1 MHVCMFRALARGSKG
16 TAMSQ
21 LDKDAFEVLL
31 ANCADEPIQFPG
43 AIQPHGVLFTL
54 KEPELTILQVS
65 ANLEKVL
72 GHAPEQVL
80 GKGLELVLGAGWA
93 EVIRSASGHDS
104 FIDAQRLLLSVN
116 GVEFEALMHRNQGVL
131 ILELEIQDKD
141 ALAVS
146 YSERTGNMGRM
157 LRQLHAASDLQT
169 LYEVSVREIQKMTG
183 YDRVLIYR
191 FEEEGHGQV
200 IAEASSPSMELF
212 NGLFFPASDIP
223 EQARELYRRNWLR
236 IIPDADY
243 TPVPLVPQLRSDTHE
258 QLDLSFSTLRSVSP
272 IHCQYMKNMGVL
284 SSMSVSLIQGGKLWG
299 LISCGHRTPLYVS
312 HELRS
317 ACQAI
322 GQVLS
327 LQISAM
333 EALEISRQ
341 REAKLRALEH
351 LHLAMTQSEENV
363 FDGLA
368 QQPQLLMDL
377 VDATGVAII
386 EDRQTH
392 CYGVCPEP
400 ADIRALHAWMIAGG
414 APVYAS
420 HHLSSV
426 YAPAQAYQPI
436 ASGVLA
442 MSLPKPVDNG
452 VIWFR
457 PEVKET
463 VQWSGDPNKPLNMES
478 SEGGMRL
485 RPRTSFEI
493 WKVEMAGIAT
503 KWSHGDIFAANDLRR
518 SALENDLARQVRKE
532 QQAVRA
538 RDELV
543 AVVSHDLRNPMTV
556 ISMLCGMMQKSFS
569 SDGPHTSRRISTA
582 IDTMQQ
588 AASRMNVLLEDLLD
602 TSKIEAGRYTITPQP
617 LEVSQIFEE
626 AYTLLAP
633 LAMDKSIEISF
644 NAEPDLKVQADPER
658 LFQVLSNLIG
668 NAIKFTPK
676 LGKIGVAAMS
686 NGTEIVFTVR
696 DSGEGI
702 PPEQLPHIFERYW
715 TVKEGNPT
723 GTGLGLYISQ
733 GIIKAHG
740 GELGAQSQLGEG
752 SEFRFTVPIAV

>member
-1 MHVCMFRALARGSKG
+1 
-16 TAMSQ
+16 MSQ
-21 LDKDAFEVLL
+21 LDKDAFEALL

-43 AIQPHGVLFTL
+43 AIQPHGLLFTL
-54 KEPELTILQVS
+54 TEPALTVLQVS
-65 ANLEKVL
+65 ANVHTVLGLEPQQVIGQSLEK
-72 GHAPEQVL
+72 A
-80 GKGLELVLGAGWA
+80 LGAGWTN
-93 EVIRSASGHDS
+93 VIRSASAHES
-104 FIDAQRLLLSVN
+104 FLDAPRLLINVN
-116 GVEFEALMHRNQGVL
+116 GVEFEAMMHRSQDAL

-141 ALAVS
+141 AQAVS
-146 YSERTGNMGRM
+146 YLERTGNLGRM
-157 LRQLHAASDLQT
+157 LRQLHAAKDLQT
-169 LYEVSVREIQKMTG
+169 LYEISVREVQKMTG

-200 IAEASSPSMELF
+200 IAEASSPAMELF

-243 TPVPLVPQLRSDTHE
+243 TPVPLVPQLRPDTDQ

-272 IHCQYMKNMGVL
+272 IHCQYMRNMGVL
-284 SSMSVSLIQGGKLWG
+284 SSMSVSLIQGDKLWG

-317 ACQAI
+317 ACQAL

-333 EALEISRQ
+333 EALDVSRQ
-341 REAKLRALEH
+341 REAKLLTLGR
-351 LHLAMTQSEENV
+351 LHQSMSASEENV
-363 FDGLA
+363 FDGLS

-377 VDATGVAII
+377 VGATGVAII
-386 EDRQTH
+386 EDRQMQ

-400 ADIRALHAWMIAGG
+400 ADIRALHTWMMSGSE
-414 APVYAS
+414 PVFSS
-420 HHLSSV
+420 HKLSSV
-426 YAPAQAYQPI
+426 YPPAEAYQSI

-457 PEVKET
+457 PEVKESI
-463 VQWSGDPNKPLNMES
+463 QWSGDPTKPLNLES
-478 SEGGMRL
+478 SDVGMHL

-493 WKVEMAGIAT
+493 WKVEMTGIAT
-503 KWSHGDIFAANDLRR
+503 KWSHGDLFAANDLRR
-518 SALENDLARQVRKE
+518 SALEDDLARQVTRE

-569 SDGPHTSRRISTA
+569 SDGPHTSRRISSA

-602 TSKIEAGRYTITPQP
+602 TSKIEAGRYTITPQT

-626 AYTLLAP
+626 AYSLLAP

-644 NAEPDLKVQADPER
+644 NAEPELKVKADPER

-686 NGTEIVFTVR
+686 NGEEIVFTVC

-702 PPEQLPHIFERYW
+702 PPDQLPHIFERYW
-715 TVKEGNPT
+715 TVKEGNPS

-740 GELGAQSQLGEG
+740 GVLAAESEAGKG
-752 SEFRFTVPIAV
+752 SEFRFTVPRAD

>member
-1 MHVCMFRALARGSKG
+1 
-16 TAMSQ
+16 MSQ
-21 LDKDAFEVLL
+21 LDQDAFENLL
-31 ANCADEPIQFPG
+31 ANCADEPIQYPG
-43 AIQPHGVLFTL
+43 AIQPHGLLFTL
-54 KEPELTILQVS
+54 AEPDWRVLQVS
-65 ANLEKVL
+65 ANVQTLL
-72 GHAPEQVL
+72 GLTPEQVVGQPLQHLL
-80 GKGLELVLGAGWA
+80 GSERVARIRELAT
-93 EVIRSASGHDS
+93 
-104 FIDAQRLLLSVN
+104 AQGEAPRLLLTLHDI
-116 GVEFEALMHRNQGVL
+116 EFEVLLHRSQGVQV
-131 ILELEIQDKD
+131 LELEIQDAYAQARD
-141 ALAVS
+141 R
-146 YSERTGNMGRM
+146 ERTNNLGRM
-157 LRQLHAASDLQT
+157 LRQLHAARSLEE
-169 LYEVSVREIQKMTG
+169 LYEVSVREIQRMTG

-236 IIPDADY
+236 IIPDAGY
-243 TPVPLVPQLRSDTHE
+243 EPVPLVPQLRPDDG
-258 QLDLSFSTLRSVSP
+258 QPLDLSFSTLRSVSP

-284 SSMSVSLIQGGKLWG
+284 SSMSVSLLQDGKLWG

-317 ACQAI
+317 TCQAL

-327 LQISAM
+327 LQISAL
-333 EALEISRQ
+333 EALDVSRQ
-341 REAKLRALEH
+341 RDAKLQTLVRLNE
-351 LHLAMTQSEENV
+351 AMMGAPENV
-363 FDGLA
+363 FDGLTDH
-368 QQPQLLMDL
+368 PQLLMDL
-377 VDATGVAII
+377 TDAHGVAII
-386 EDRQTH
+386 EGKALHRL
-392 CYGVCPEP
+392 GKCPEP
-400 ADIRALHAWMIAGG
+400 QQIRELHQWLMGRG
-414 APVYAS
+414 EQVFAS

-426 YAPAQAYQPI
+426 YPPAEAFQSV

-452 VIWFR
+452 VLWFR

-463 VQWSGDPNKPLNMES
+463 IQWSGDPNKPLNLEKS
-478 SEGGMRL
+478 DAGLRL

-493 WKVEMAGIAT
+493 WKVEMAGIAAR
-503 KWSHGDIFAANDLRR
+503 WSHGDIFAANDLRR
-518 SALENDLARQVRKE
+518 SALEDDLARQVRRE

-556 ISMLCGMMQKSFS
+556 ISMLCGMMQKTFS
-569 SDGPHTSRRISTA
+569 SDGPHTSRRIASA

-602 TSKIEAGRYTITPQP
+602 TSKIEAGRYVINPQP
-617 LEVSQIFEE
+617 LDVSHIFEE
-626 AYTLLAP
+626 AYSLLAP
-633 LAMDKSIEISF
+633 LALDKFIDLSF
-644 NAEPDLKVQADPER
+644 SAKPELRVHADPER

-676 LGKIGVAAMS
+676 KGRIGVTAMS
-686 NGTEIVFTVR
+686 DGNQIVFTVR

-702 PPEQLPHIFERYW
+702 PADQLPHIFERYW

-733 GIIKAHG
+733 GIVKAHG
-740 GELGAQSQLGEG
+740 GVLVADSQVGKG
-752 SEFRFTVPIAV
+752 SEFRFTVPAAA